1 MKRVMQITV
10 VLIVL
15 VCISRYNQTE
25 KVKWEVPLNVD
36 VVMEQQEE
44 SQEAAEEVDT
54 EQAEAEKKEESF
66 DPDTVDR
73 KGQFDEYGEQYS
85 LMETEDG
92 EYEVTL
98 YDKENKV
105 VHTETFTKLPW
116 ISEMTDNILQI
127 GLSLGSPAPYI
138 YYYDKERA
146 IVSTCYPDSF
156 YLKDNYVA
164 YMRDVSTLIVTD
176 IFEDDELYMEIS
188 RNFSDSQNLGG
199 LYLAIK
205 DITWITLKGRDV
217 LILEYHEGEDRE
229 LLTEVIPIQNRE
241 EAVAYNGLD
250 ELEKEYDILEYDIC
264 APVLHDFENV
274 HPTIKAHAEYEMQ
287 NHEEICQ
294 KYGKQLKISLDYH
307 TFDFDDDGLDDYLL
321 CVDRELYGGSVEHW
335 IEIYVTKRQRGYV
348 FATQKME
355 DEIVSSVLEVNLPQ
369 TDQMEDD
376 GHKRI
381 MVLNEKTEGY
391 YDIVLPWSNLV
402 LKYDGGYDQ
411 YKFCDQP
418 CASCWLNDGEAAEIL
433 NLEGMYDED
442 VVSDFL
448 SMDREAFEKQY
459 DKNALYEK
467 DILYCT
473 EEAWKY
479 HGEQLDGFSDPKEYF
494 DVGDIWAIR
503 FVKPG
508 LTEPSLNVE
517 TDHLEDVQNRIVYQC
532 FEDYA
537 VSMYF
542 QEKNDVQ
549 GKPELELT
557 ELSFIKV
564 KFGEHERRKIAPRRL
579 YELLESGYYEA
590 REEIEAG
597 EWAVSPEKTKAVC
610 ISNGALPKHPSQIF
624 VRYREKT
631 PNLIFRRTWECYF
644 AGWIDEDHFIC
655 YDDSGPY
662 LVHLE
667 TNQIEDI
674 RQKEDDY
681 DPYGCRYEVTG
692 NQLIATCLD
701 EEYYRW
707 NIIREKGENGMP
719 QTQVEIVLAA
729 ERLPY
734 ELYIKQE

>member
-1 MKRVMQITV
+1 MSQMRKRSIKLRKPLVIVMIA
-10 VLIVL
+10 LASMG
-15 VCISRYNQTE
+15 CA
-25 KVKWEVPLNVD
+25 
-36 VVMEQQEE
+36 QQETEE
-44 SQEAAEEVDT
+44 SQKAEIDVKQEI
-54 EQAEAEKKEESF
+54 E
-66 DPDTVDR
+66 
-73 KGQFDEYGEQYS
+73 
-85 LMETEDG
+85 
-92 EYEVTL
+92 
-98 YDKENKV
+98 
-105 VHTETFTKLPW
+105 
-116 ISEMTDNILQI
+116 
-127 GLSLGSPAPYI
+127 
-138 YYYDKERA
+138 
-146 IVSTCYPDSF
+146 
-156 YLKDNYVA
+156 A
-164 YMRDVSTLIVTD
+164 YMEEFVSSYMSEICGGD
-176 IFEDDELYMEIS
+176 QKIFM
-188 RNFSDSQNLGG
+188 QT
-199 LYLAIK
+199 K
-205 DITWITLKGRDV
+205 DIYV
-217 LILEYHEGEDRE
+217 NE
-229 LLTEVIPIQNRE
+229 
-241 EAVAYNGLD
+241 
-250 ELEKEYDILEYDIC
+250 EKEYYSSQILAETYDDVLYRETTDWIILE
-264 APVLHDFENV
+264 
-274 HPTIKAHAEYEMQ
+274 
-287 NHEEICQ
+287 
-294 KYGKQLKISLDYH
+294 
-307 TFDFDDDGLDDYLL
+307 DGIYLL
-321 CVDRELYGGSVEHW
+321 QDNGEMKIEEDAPFYSIEEVKGWTEELEESKE
-335 IEIYVTKRQRGYV
+335 
-348 FATQKME
+348 
-355 DEIVSSVLEVNLPQ
+355 S
-369 TDQMEDD
+369 
-376 GHKRI
+376 
-381 MVLNEKTEGY
+381 
-391 YDIVLPWSNLV
+391 
-402 LKYDGGYDQ
+402 
-411 YKFCDQP
+411 
-418 CASCWLNDGEAAEIL
+418 AEIL

-479 HGEQLDGFSDPKEYF
+479 HGKQLDGFSDPKEYF
-494 DVGDIWAIR
+494 DIDDIWAIR

-517 TDHLEDVQNRIVYQC
+517 TDHFEDVRNRIAYQC

-564 KFGEHERRKIAPRRL
+564 KFGEDERREIAPRRL

-624 VRYREKT
+624 VRYREKA
-631 PNLIFRRTWECYF
+631 PDLIFRRIWECYF

-707 NIIREKGENGMP
+707 DIITEEGEIN
-719 QTQVEIVLAA
+719 LAPLV
-729 ERLPY
+729 RDT
-734 ELYIKQE
+734 